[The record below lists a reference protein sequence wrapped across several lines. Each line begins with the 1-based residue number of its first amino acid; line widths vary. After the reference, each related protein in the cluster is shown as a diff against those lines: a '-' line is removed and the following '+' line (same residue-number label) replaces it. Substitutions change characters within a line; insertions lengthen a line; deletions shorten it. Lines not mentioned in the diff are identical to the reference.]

1 MAILNQRDNGP
12 TAPAQQAE
20 PAKSSALA
28 NTTQEHSN
36 KPSAVP
42 AYIPT
47 GRLAA
52 KVLAPTERGRHA
64 STLSIASTAS
74 EFSDSSTDSLLSRQM
89 SITSTSSTRS
99 RATTFAGSPR
109 PSFPTLN
116 HAPHNPPHLHLQTTT
131 PRLKPTHLR
140 ERSKST
146 VVIRTVSRKR
156 AQSSPSTIESVQ
168 TCATRRW
175 STVIGD
181 LSWEGLFPH
190 LTSKGRRTL
199 FEDQLYWKLL
209 QRRVPV
215 NGYLKPKPGNSL
227 ACPRCG
233 DSKETIEH
241 WAFECVASREF
252 WDNWRGQVSKLVG
265 MELPEVTLRDV
276 VGLFPDVRGRLGVE
290 AMHALTIAHGVA
302 LWSLWGARAFT
313 SVDTCPSYDFFLARL
328 RARIL
333 VEYHSACEY
342 DPSPYAAFL
351 SAQSGPEPSSP
362 ESPSHDFQMW
372 NVNER
377 FSKRWC
383 GRTSDVELVRGWV
396 RFEGEWKKSMVA

>member
-1 MAILNQRDNGP
+1 MAILNQKDDGSSSN
-12 TAPAQQAE
+12 QQQPDTRKA
-20 PAKSSALA
+20 S
-28 NTTQEHSN
+28 TTPNITKEYDT

-42 AYIPT
+42 PHIPT

-52 KVLAPTERGRHA
+52 KALAPNERGRHA

-74 EFSDSSTDSLLSRQM
+74 EFSDSSTDSVLSRQM
-89 SITSTSSTRS
+89 SITSNSSTRS

-116 HAPHNPPHLHLQTTT
+116 HTPHHPSYLQTNAR
-131 PRLKPTHLR
+131 PKLTHLR
-140 ERSKST
+140 DRSKST
-146 VVIRTVSRKR
+146 TVVVRANARKR
-156 AQSSPSTIESVQ
+156 TQSSPSTIESVQ
-168 TCATRRW
+168 SCATRRW

-265 MELPEVTLRDV
+265 LALPTVTLRDV

-302 LWSLWGARAFT
+302 LWSLWGECFL
-313 SVDTCPSYDFFLARL
+313 FFCLP
-328 RARIL
+328 IL
-333 VEYHSACEY
+333 LV
-342 DPSPYAAFL
+342 
-351 SAQSGPEPSSP
+351 SS
-362 ESPSHDFQMW
+362 
-372 NVNER
+372 
-377 FSKRWC
+377 
-383 GRTSDVELVRGWV
+383 
-396 RFEGEWKKSMVA
+396 